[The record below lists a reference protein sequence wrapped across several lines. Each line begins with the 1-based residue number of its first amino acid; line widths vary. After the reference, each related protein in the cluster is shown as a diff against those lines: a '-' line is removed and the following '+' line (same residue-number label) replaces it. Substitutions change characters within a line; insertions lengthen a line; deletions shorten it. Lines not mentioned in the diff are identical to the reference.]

1 MASLPMDPTNAP
13 PAPTPEV
20 PARHARS
27 APRARRALTAL
38 AAVVLALGAW
48 GVSVPTSSAV
58 TGFTF
63 AGSGWG
69 HGVGMSQWGARGL
82 AEQGSSAAQILGHYY
97 SGTTVTTTST
107 ATIRVLLATSSTLT
121 LTPWGPTT
129 FVAGAALGTTSAPV
143 TVTSSGSTIQLSGG
157 LNTSATGTVSIAL
170 GGPPLEV
177 SPPRVK
183 YNRGFLQLHPTGSG
197 TVQAVVTL
205 PMQDYLYGLGEMPS
219 SWPDAALQA
228 QAIAGRTFAQKK
240 VAKAAGAGTYD
251 IVGGL
256 PDQSYLGWDKE
267 YGSLGQRWVAAVDA
281 TASQVV
287 TYGGGLIDAVYSA
300 SSGGHTENS
309 ETVWVAAVPY
319 LRGVPDPADL
329 TGGNPNAMWSRTYNG
344 AQLGAWFGV
353 GEVTSIQVLGPVGVS
368 GRLDKATI
376 RLIGTAGSRDLI
388 GSSFRSIVN
397 TNSPSL
403 QLMSSRFT
411 VSGAT
416 PGPSVPSVPSNSP
429 PSGIFTMAK
438 AEGSTVVVGGAAG
451 DPDGAPRLRVV
462 STMGRETAVREV
474 QAHPA
479 GLWMAQW
486 TGGKG
491 TRTVCVWVLDN
502 PTGASTALGCRDI
515 TVK

>member
-1 MASLPMDPTNAP
+1 
-13 PAPTPEV
+13 
-20 PARHARS
+20 
-27 APRARRALTAL
+27 
-38 AAVVLALGAW
+38 
-48 GVSVPTSSAV
+48 
-58 TGFTF
+58 
-63 AGSGWG
+63 
-69 HGVGMSQWGARGL
+69 
-82 AEQGSSAAQILGHYY
+82 
-97 SGTTVTTTST
+97 
-107 ATIRVLLATSSTLT
+107 
-121 LTPWGPTT
+121 
-129 FVAGAALGTTSAPV
+129 
-143 TVTSSGSTIQLSGG
+143 
-157 LNTSATGTVSIAL
+157 
-170 GGPPLEV
+170 
-177 SPPRVK
+177 
-183 YNRGFLQLHPTGSG
+183 
-197 TVQAVVTL
+197 
-205 PMQDYLYGLGEMPS
+205 
-219 SWPDAALQA
+219 
-228 QAIAGRTFAQKK
+228 
-240 VAKAAGAGTYD
+240 
-251 IVGGL
+251 
-256 PDQSYLGWDKE
+256 
-267 YGSLGQRWVAAVDA
+267 
-281 TASQVV
+281 
-287 TYGGGLIDAVYSA
+287 
-300 SSGGHTENS
+300 
-309 ETVWVAAVPY
+309 
-319 LRGVPDPADL
+319 
-329 TGGNPNAMWSRTYNG
+329 MWSRTYNG